1 MPYISVGTERI
12 FYSCHNGADLK
23 APTMILLHGA
33 GGNHQFWGSAIRRL
47 EKAKTY
53 AVDLPGHGRSSGTG
67 RPSIAGYASFVVSFM
82 GVLGLEQAVIAG
94 HSMGGATAMQMA
106 LEYAQRVTGLVLV
119 GTGARLRVLPAIL
132 EGTLSNYED
141 TIKLIAE
148 YAYSPHT
155 SAQLVRQGQRQM
167 RTVAPET
174 VHDDFWACNAFDIME
189 RLGEIRCPSLVICG
203 TEDAL
208 TPPKYSTFLAQH
220 IPDSELRWIEGA
232 GHMVMIEKPDLVA
245 AAVES
250 ALERW
255 EL

>member
-1 MPYISVGTERI
+1 MPYITVGAERI
-12 FYSCHNGADLK
+12 FYSYHTGVDPK

-33 GGNHQFWGSAIRRL
+33 GGNHQFWGSAIRRI
-47 EKAKTY
+47 EGANTY
-53 AVDLPGHGRSSGTG
+53 ALDLPGHGRSSGTG
-67 RPSIAGYASFVVSFM
+67 RRAIAGYASFVVSFM

-106 LEYAQRVTGLVLV
+106 LENPQGVIGLVLV
-119 GTGARLRVLPAIL
+119 GTGARLRVFPAIL

-141 TIKLIAE
+141 TIELIAE

-167 RTVAPET
+167 LKVAPRT
-174 VHDDFWACNAFDIME
+174 VHDDFSACNAFDIME
-189 RLGEIRCPSLVICG
+189 RLGEIHCRSLVICG

-220 IPDSELRWIEGA
+220 IPDSELKWIEGA
-232 GHMVMIEKPDLVA
+232 GHMVMIEEPERVA
-245 AAVES
+245 EAVES
-250 ALERW
+250 ALARW